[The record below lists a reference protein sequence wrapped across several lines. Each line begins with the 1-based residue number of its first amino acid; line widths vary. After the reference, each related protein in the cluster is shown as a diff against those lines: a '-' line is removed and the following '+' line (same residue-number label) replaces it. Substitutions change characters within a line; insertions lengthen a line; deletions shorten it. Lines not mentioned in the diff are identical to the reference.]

1 MSSSSAPIGTALPE
15 IASLGERM
23 GYLQGLRAAIAAS
36 VLGSGLFAS
45 QIVGARLEDL
55 MFVSAGYL
63 LLSAAVEGAR
73 RMGRG
78 RGLTAVGGMLLMDGL
93 YLAWVMYLTGGT
105 QSPLRFLVY
114 LHLIA
119 VTLLASYRTG
129 LKIALWH
136 SLLFFVVFYA
146 QAAEILAPLEPGSDG
161 GAQFERPSFF
171 NVVAFWLIALATTTF
186 SSINERE
193 LRRRQADLE
202 SLARMAAQLENVAT
216 PHEVAE
222 IFLKGITDTFGFHRG
237 VVLGN
242 EHEGDPLLLAFKGPN
257 EAPEAT
263 PHLDSCMRRAWEQRS
278 PLLLK
283 KLDPEQDPQLSAL
296 LPFAKSLVVVPLF
309 AEGQPLGVLVV
320 EHGQKTKRIERRI
333 VAMVSQFA
341 AHGGLALR
349 NAWLLE
355 QIRRMADTDG
365 LTGIANRRSF
375 EAMLDRELSRAQ
387 RNGDQVT
394 LVMLD
399 IDHFK
404 ELNDTH
410 GHQTGDETLRLVA
423 ASLVESSRDFDTPA
437 RYGGEE
443 FVVILPSCS
452 AKESLIAGERLR
464 SGVGKADTPVPVT
477 ASAGAATFP
486 VHAGDAESLIKAADE
501 ALYESKRAG
510 RDRLTRSRRNTPRP
524 TKTINLDT

>member
-1 MSSSSAPIGTALPE
+1 MVSRTEAPGSRPPE
-15 IASLGERM
+15 IVSLGERM
-23 GYLQGLRAAIAAS
+23 GYLQGLRAAITAV
-36 VLGSGLFAS
+36 VLGSGIFAS
-45 QIVGARLEDL
+45 QIIGARLEDL
-55 MFVSAGYL
+55 MLVSAGYL

-78 RGLTAVGGMLLMDGL
+78 RGLAAVGGMLLMDGL

-129 LKIALWH
+129 LKVALWH

-146 QAAEILAPLEPGSDG
+146 QAARILAPLEPGSEA
-161 GAQFERPSFF
+161 GAGFQRPSFF
-171 NVVAFWLIALATTTF
+171 NVVAFWLIALATTAF

-193 LRRRQADLE
+193 LRRRQNDLE
-202 SLARMAAQLENVAT
+202 SLARMAEELENVAS
-216 PHEVAE
+216 PDEVAT
-222 IFLKGITDTFGFHRG
+222 IFLEGITETFEFHRG
-237 VVLGN
+237 VVLGS
-242 EHEGDPLLLAFKGPN
+242 EDGGEPRLLAFKGPN
-257 EAPEAT
+257 DAPEAAT
-263 PHLDSCMRRAWEQRS
+263 HLDACVRRAWEQRS
-278 PLLLK
+278 PILLK
-283 KLDPEQDPQLSAL
+283 KLDPEEDPQLSAL

-309 AEGQPLGVLVV
+309 AEGQPLGVLAV

-333 VAMVSQFA
+333 VNMITQFS

-355 QIRRMADTDG
+355 QIKKMADTDG

-410 GHQTGDETLRLVA
+410 GHLAGDETLRQVA
-423 ASLVESSRDFDTPA
+423 ASLVENCRDFDTPA

-464 SGVGKADTPVPVT
+464 SGVGRAEGPVPVT

-486 VHAGDAESLIKAADE
+486 AHAGDAESLIKAADE

-524 TKTINLDT
+524 NKTINLDS